1 MGWEG
6 NLSLRLVALPDSQ
19 SNDLYVPH
27 CVDIPCISFQVYLF
41 GPHCVDIP
49 GISLDIYER
58 NTWFGTPGPQQI
70 MITGQSAMEQNK
82 ITNKSK
88 QIGATTCNI

>member
-1 MGWEG
+1 M
-6 NLSLRLVALPDSQ
+6 ALPDSQ
-19 SNDLYVPH
+19 GNDLYV
-27 CVDIPCISFQVYLF
+27 
-41 GPHCVDIP
+41 PHCVDIP

-58 NTWFGTPGPQQI
+58 NTWFGTPGPQSHSTNRKTNNDRNTRFGTPGPLQI